1 MEAIKKAQTFVHAL
15 AIYRFLGWSGSHHP
29 RVSPLPQQWRVSQL
43 TALNHCLG
51 NNIEQNFPKINKKME
66 QQKILLLFKDGIVDF
81 GEVTDLS
88 FAPELVASGHCRIT
102 LKNGKNFLRKFYKP
116 AETPLVL
123 PTVPFPVVQIAMV
136 ADSIGKVF
144 AEKYFG

>member
-1 MEAIKKAQTFVHAL
+1 
-15 AIYRFLGWSGSHHP
+15 
-29 RVSPLPQQWRVSQL
+29 
-43 TALNHCLG
+43 
-51 NNIEQNFPKINKKME
+51 ME
-66 QQKILLLFKDGIVDF
+66 QKKILLLFKDGIVDF
-81 GEVTDLS
+81 GEVADLC
-88 FAPELVASGHCRIT
+88 FAPELVASRHCRIT

-136 ADSIGKVF
+136 ADSKGKVF